1 MFATNFS
8 IISGKILA
16 LTLPGYP
23 EKRHAQHFG
32 TFTVKGKQMKVV
44 SGKKK
49 QNQQELSFFQHF
61 ACFQKTHGKKK
72 STYGHIT
79 STREC
84 SVFFTHSKIKT
95 APIHLHSA
103 S

>member
-44 SGKKK
+44 SEKKK
-49 QNQQELSFFQHF
+49 QNQQELSFFQHL
-61 ACFQKTHGKKK
+61 ACFQKDSWQKNNLLTD
-72 STYGHIT
+72 I
-79 STREC
+79 
-84 SVFFTHSKIKT
+84 
-95 APIHLHSA
+95 
-103 S
+103 